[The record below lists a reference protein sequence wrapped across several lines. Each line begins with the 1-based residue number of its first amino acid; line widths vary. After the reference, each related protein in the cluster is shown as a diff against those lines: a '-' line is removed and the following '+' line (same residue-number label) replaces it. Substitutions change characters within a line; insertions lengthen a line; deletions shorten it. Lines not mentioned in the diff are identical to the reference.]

1 MDRVA
6 LEKRLAEVQVAI
18 DQTLAS
24 LNVLIGRKSELQFIL
39 SEPEREGE
47 TPPASEI
54 GGDDDDLGGES
65 S

>member
-24 LNVLIGRKSELQFIL
+24 LNILIGRKSELQFIL

-54 GGDDDDLGGES
+54 GGDDDDFGGES
-65 S
+65 G

>member
-1 MDRVA
+1 MERVA
-6 LEKRLAEVQVAI
+6 LEKRLAEVQAAI
-18 DQTLAS
+18 YQTLAS

-54 GGDDDDLGGES
+54 GGYDDDLGGES
-65 S
+65 G

>member
-54 GGDDDDLGGES
+54 GGADDDLGGES

>member
-47 TPPASEI
+47 TSPASEI
-54 GGDDDDLGGES
+54 GGDDDDFGGES
-65 S
+65 G

>member
-1 MDRVA
+1 MDRAA
-6 LEKRLAEVQVAI
+6 LEKRLAEVQAAI

-65 S
+65 G

>member
-1 MDRVA
+1 MERVA
-6 LEKRLAEVQVAI
+6 LEKRLSEVQVAI

-65 S
+65 G

>member
-54 GGDDDDLGGES
+54 GGDDDDFGGES
-65 S
+65 G

>member
-6 LEKRLAEVQVAI
+6 LEKRLDEVQVAI

-65 S
+65 G

>member
-1 MDRVA
+1 MERVA
-6 LEKRLAEVQVAI
+6 LEKRLSEVQVAI

-24 LNVLIGRKSELQFIL
+24 LNVLIGRKSELQFII

-65 S
+65 G

>member
-65 S
+65 G

>member
-6 LEKRLAEVQVAI
+6 LEKRLAEVQAAI

-24 LNVLIGRKSELQFIL
+24 LNVLVGRKSELQFIL

-54 GGDDDDLGGES
+54 GGDDDNDCSES

>member
-1 MDRVA
+1 MERVA
-6 LEKRLAEVQVAI
+6 LEKRLAEVQAAI

-47 TPPASEI
+47 TPPASDI
-54 GGDDDDLGGES
+54 CGDDDDLGGES
-65 S
+65 G

>member
-24 LNVLIGRKSELQFIL
+24 LNILIGRKSELQFIL

-47 TPPASEI
+47 TSPASEI
-54 GGDDDDLGGES
+54 GGDDDDFGGES
-65 S
+65 G

>member
-1 MDRVA
+1 MERVA
-6 LEKRLAEVQVAI
+6 LEKLLAEVQVAI

-54 GGDDDDLGGES
+54 GGDDDDFGGES
-65 S
+65 G

>member
-1 MDRVA
+1 MERVA
-6 LEKRLAEVQVAI
+6 LEKRLSEVQVAI

-65 S
+65 D

>member
-47 TPPASEI
+47 TSPASEI

-65 S
+65 G